1 MKSSILATLLF
12 LTSWQCE
19 IATASLLVDKAI
31 VIFDAQTANK
41 HDITVIND
49 DPDAKLYVKVD
60 AFEIQSPGTV
70 DETLIPFDRTL
81 VPEFIATPNKL
92 VIQPGSKS
100 LVRLM
105 NLTPINDEE
114 RIYRIN
120 FLPIARPIELA
131 TPQPDDGVRPV
142 LDIIIA
148 YQVLAIVLPR
158 NPVSIPRI
166 VRHKT
171 LVTVSNTGNANFL
184 LTRGRQC
191 NPTNATECAEL
202 PHKRIYPGNTWEL
215 NLPYDAPFSYD
226 IQTHAGNSPS
236 FFQ

>member
-1 MKSSILATLLF
+1 MKSSVLAILIL
-12 LTSWQCE
+12 LTSLQCE
-19 IATASLLVDKAI
+19 ILSASLLVDKAI
-31 VIFDAQTANK
+31 VIFDKQTDNK
-41 HDITVIND
+41 LDITVIND

-60 AFEIQSPGTV
+60 AFEVQSPGTM
-70 DETLIPFDRTL
+70 DETLIPFDRTI

-92 VIQPGSKS
+92 VVQPGSKS

-105 NLTPINDEE
+105 NLIPISDVE

-120 FLPIARPIELA
+120 FLPIARPIELEA
-131 TPQPDDGVRPV
+131 PQVEGGVRPV

-158 NPVSIPRI
+158 NPVSVPRI
-166 VRHKT
+166 ERHKT
-171 LVTVSNTGNANFL
+171 LVTISNNGNANFL

-191 NPTNATECAEL
+191 NPINAVECSEL

-226 IQTHAGNSPS
+226 IQTHEGNSPS
-236 FFQ
+236 LFQ

>member
-1 MKSSILATLLF
+1 MKSSILAILLF

-60 AFEIQSPGTV
+60 AFEVQSPGTV
-70 DETLIPFDRTL
+70 DETLVPFDRTL

-100 LVRLM
+100 LVWLM

-148 YQVLAIVLPR
+148 YQVLAIVSPR

>member
-1 MKSSILATLLF
+1 MKSSILAILLF

-31 VIFDAQTANK
+31 VIFDAQTADK

-60 AFEIQSPGTV
+60 AFEVQSPGTV
-70 DETLIPFDRTL
+70 DETLVPFDRTL

>member
-1 MKSSILATLLF
+1 MKLFILATLLF
-12 LTSWQCE
+12 LTSWQSE
-19 IATASLLVDKAI
+19 MATASLLVDKAI
-31 VIFDAQTANK
+31 VIFDEQTDNK
-41 HDITVIND
+41 LDITVIND
-49 DPDAKLYVKVD
+49 DADAKLYVKVD
-60 AFEIQSPGTV
+60 AFEVQSPGTM
-70 DETLIPFDRTL
+70 DETLVPFDRTL

-92 VIQPGSKS
+92 VVQPGSKS

-105 NLTPINDEE
+105 NLIPINDVE

-120 FLPIARPIELA
+120 FLPIARPIELEA
-131 TPQPDDGVRPV
+131 PQVEGGVRPV

-166 VRHKT
+166 ERRKT
-171 LVTVSNTGNANFL
+171 LVTVSNDGNANFL

-202 PHKRIYPGNTWEL
+202 PHKRIYPGNTWTL

-226 IQTHAGNSPS
+226 IQTHEGNSPS
-236 FFQ
+236 LFQ